1 MEAAIVNGDWHPR
14 PTESIAWLERAL
26 ASSPAEEAALAARVR
41 AFLERDDV
49 EFAGIEAEHLTAA
62 LRQSLANAAAV
73 ST

>member
-1 MEAAIVNGDWHPR
+1 MPGCSARPR
-14 PTESIAWLERAL
+14 LCVSANSR
-26 ASSPAEEAALAARVR
+26 ARVR